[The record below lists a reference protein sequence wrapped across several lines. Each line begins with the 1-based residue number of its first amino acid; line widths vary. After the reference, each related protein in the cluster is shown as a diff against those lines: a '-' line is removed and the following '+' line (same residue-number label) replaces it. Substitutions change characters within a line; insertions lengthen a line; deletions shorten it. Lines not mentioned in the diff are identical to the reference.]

1 MNTIIITIAIVLALL
16 IAFSPEIKGWIG
28 EKTIARKLKQL
39 PEEDYIVL
47 NDIML
52 KTSVGTTQIDH
63 IVVSIY
69 GIFVIETKNYK
80 GWIYGSEQ
88 SNQWVQNMYGKKYQF
103 RNPIKQNY
111 GHIKALETVLEL
123 SVDKFIPIVVFLGS
137 ATLKVKVKSL
147 VIYPSK
153 LVSII
158 RAFSKEIINRED
170 IKIIESKLI
179 QENNDNK
186 SLRMQHVKDIHT
198 KVKNEQDIIKEGICP
213 KCGGKLVTRK
223 GKYGEFLGCS
233 NYPKCKFTK

>member
-1 MNTIIITIAIVLALL
+1 MNTIIITTAIVIALI
-16 IAFSPEIKGWIG
+16 IAFAPEIKGWIG
-28 EKTIARKLKQL
+28 EKTIARKLKKL

-52 KTSVGTTQIDH
+52 KNLLGTTQIDH

-88 SNQWVQNMYGKKYQF
+88 SNQWIKNMYGKKYQF
-103 RNPIKQNY
+103 RNPIKQNF
-111 GHIKALETVLEL
+111 GHVKSLESFLEL
-123 SVDKFIPIVVFLGS
+123 SIDKFIPIVVFLGS
-137 ATLKVKVKSL
+137 ATLKVKVKSI
-147 VIYPSK
+147 VIYPGK
-153 LVSII
+153 LVRTI
-158 RAFSKEIINRED
+158 RTFTEKKIDRED
-170 IKIIESKLI
+170 LKLI
-179 QENNDNK
+179 VDKLTNENDDNK
-186 SLRMQHVKDIHT
+186 SLRVQHVKDIHS
-198 KVKNEQDIIKEGICP
+198 KLKIEENSIKEGICP